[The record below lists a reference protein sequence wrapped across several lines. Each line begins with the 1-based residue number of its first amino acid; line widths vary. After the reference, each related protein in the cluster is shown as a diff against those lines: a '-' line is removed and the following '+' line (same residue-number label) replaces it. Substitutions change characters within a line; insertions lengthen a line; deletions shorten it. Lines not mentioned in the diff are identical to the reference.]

1 MRAPHPA
8 VLILGLAVGLAPTA
22 GAQSFQGPTNLN
34 PVAQIVGSN
43 ATGITGG
50 SVGADLTPLLANY
63 NAVRNG
69 VNLNG
74 VALITMNDVNGNAI
88 GSCTGSLLSSRLD
101 ILTAAH
107 CLSAGAIGQ
116 TVGSVSVSFLGPG
129 NVFTTLTSSQF
140 TTMAGYDPNFVIND
154 HDLGMIRLSSAAPS
168 FATSYGIFTG
178 DPIFQTALFAGFGL
192 CGNGLTG
199 DVFNCGGN
207 RLAVTNRIDAYA
219 TRVIDAGGNEQIG
232 LTTSPTSI
240 LLTDQD
246 RVGDPSYDALCYY
259 LGVCDT
265 GLATEGVTGRGDSG
279 SGVFVNGLLAG
290 VTSWGTGGGSRA
302 ECPAGTVQGFCGGIW
317 GSVDGYVSLNDQAN
331 LAFIRGNMAT
341 ATPEPATLVL
351 LASGLLAL
359 GGLARR
365 RRTS

>member
-1 MRAPHPA
+1 VRARHPA
-8 VLILGLAVGLAPTA
+8 VLIFGLAVGLAQTV
-22 GAQSFQGPTNLN
+22 GAQSFQGPTNLT
-34 PVAQIVGSN
+34 PIAQIVGSH
-43 ATGITGG
+43 ATGITPGQ
-50 SVGADLTPLLANY
+50 VGADLTPLLANY

-74 VALITMNDVNGNAI
+74 VALLTMRDVNGVAL

-116 TVGSVSVSFLGPG
+116 TVGSVDVSFLGPG
-129 NVFTTLTSSQF
+129 NVFTTLTASQF

-178 DPIFQTALFAGFGL
+178 DPLFQTALFAGYGL

-199 DVFNCGGN
+199 DVFSCGGN

-219 TRVIDAGGNEQIG
+219 TRVIDPNGNEQIG

-240 LLTDQD
+240 FLTDQD
-246 RVGDPSYDALCYY
+246 RVGDPSFDALCFY
-259 LGVCDT
+259 LGVCNT

-290 VTSWGTGGGSRA
+290 VTSWGTGGTSRA
-302 ECPAGTVQGFCGGIW
+302 ECPAGTVGGFCGGIW
-317 GSVDGYVSLNDQAN
+317 GSIDGYVSLTDQQN
-331 LAFIRGNMAT
+331 LAFIRTNMA
-341 ATPEPATLVL
+341 PEPATLLL

-359 GGLARR
+359 GVVARR